1 MFRHYRLTSVLLAL
15 VCPPILFAG
24 YHVTG
29 AAGQSSLEVAPPPKA
44 RAVPIVRDASS
55 SRASATPEGDH
66 QQDRPAPRKILLDAD
81 PGGDDVIALLW
92 LQSLAKQGLAE
103 IVAVTTVDGNVRNQH
118 TFANACKT
126 LALGGFG
133 HVEVGRALPGSE
145 AASDAAYIHGSDG
158 IGNLSR
164 TLPASRHE
172 LGKARFGRDII
183 IEQLNA
189 APGEITLVAIG
200 PLTNLAAA
208 EAKSP
213 GVLAK
218 AKELVLMGGA
228 FRCGG
233 NITSQAE
240 FNVHYDPEAASS
252 VFAAREDTV
261 ALPLDVTQQITLTA
275 QLANEISKTA
285 PESPIA
291 RFVAALSQFM
301 SKTSMAYRDTQGVR
315 GFHVHDAATLA
326 YLFYPE
332 TLLLRR
338 AKVRVETTGDWTRGK
353 TVFDDRHLP
362 KTEANAWVAM
372 EVDAVNLLAIL
383 SEDLRVLMQA
393 K

>member
-1 MFRHYRLTSVLLAL
+1 VDRR
-15 VCPPILFAG
+15 
-24 YHVTG
+24 
-29 AAGQSSLEVAPPPKA
+29 
-44 RAVPIVRDASS
+44 VPR
-55 SRASATPEGDH
+55 R
-66 QQDRPAPRKILLDAD
+66 ILLDAD

-103 IVAVTTVDGNVRNQH
+103 IVAVTTVDGNVRNRY
-118 TFANACKT
+118 TFANASQT
-126 LALGGFG
+126 LALGGFDQ
-133 HVEVGRALPGSE
+133 VEVGRAQPGPE
-145 AASDAAYIHGSDG
+145 AAPDAAHIHGADG
-158 IGNLSR
+158 IGNLSQ

-172 LGKARFGRDII
+172 LGKARFGWEII
-183 IEQLNA
+183 IEKLNA

-218 AKELVLMGGA
+218 AKELILMGGA
-228 FRCGG
+228 FRCRG

-240 FNVHYDPEAASS
+240 FNVHYDPEAARR
-252 VFAAREDTV
+252 VFAARDDIIV
-261 ALPLDVTQQITLTA
+261 LPLDVTQQITLTTP
-275 QLANEISKTA
+275 LADEIAKTA

-291 RFVAALSQFM
+291 RFVVALSQFM
-301 SKTSMAYRDTQGVR
+301 SKTSMGYRDTQGIR

-338 AKVRVETTGDWTRGK
+338 AEVRVETKGEWTRGQ

-362 KTEANAWVAM
+362 KIEANAWVAM
-372 EVDAVNLLAIL
+372 QVDAVNLLAVL
-383 SEDLRVLMQA
+383 AEDLKVLVQPN
-393 K
+393 